1 MDMANFQLQQLKP
14 YLMKHCVEYE
24 QNKFKE
30 FLDRNPG
37 QFKDQIQ
44 IIATKL
50 EQLTIIF
57 IP

>member
-30 FLDRNPG
+30 FLDQNPG
-37 QFKDQIQ
+37 QF
-44 IIATKL
+44 
-50 EQLTIIF
+50 
-57 IP
+57 